1 MTKKQRNTNIEL
13 LRLIAMFMIVVFHIV
28 DHCVVIQLTDTDSI
42 ARLGNGLFNYPLF
55 YKKLFILNS
64 IMPLGKAGNAIFL
77 IISGYFMILKGK
89 EINIVNISK
98 KLLLQLGF
106 AAIMLVLAS
115 TATYYYNIRS
125 LSNLNLVNIKIFN
138 GMSWFVGYY
147 FLVILIAALFLNR
160 FLISLDKKGFITFLI
175 TLFAVVEF
183 TWSSGVINDLANGLS
198 TLCTGVFL
206 YSLGAFIQKYDPFER
221 VRTYVFFLV
230 IGMTYVL
237 IYISGYNNAETNI
250 KNYFLNDKTDN
261 LVQPFFQSISKYNDS
276 SIVVILIGLCMFEI
290 FRRIKV
296 PTSRTINFLAKST
309 FMIYLIHDN
318 SFFYSIWGNKDWIT
332 TLYNTPGRFVISLL
346 KWSIATFLTG
356 VFVYILYILAGKIF
370 MSCRW
375 IFIKKEDSEKEDLI
389 NNFAERKTGTY

>member
-1 MTKKQRNTNIEL
+1 
-13 LRLIAMFMIVVFHIV
+13 
-28 DHCVVIQLTDTDSI
+28 
-42 ARLGNGLFNYPLF
+42 
-55 YKKLFILNS
+55 
-64 IMPLGKAGNAIFL
+64 MPLGKAGNAIFL

>member
-250 KNYFLNDKTDN
+250 KNYFLNDKTGN

>member
-1 MTKKQRNTNIEL
+1 MTKKQRNSNIEL
-13 LRLIAMFMIVVFHIV
+13 LRLIAMFMIVIFHIV
-28 DHCVVIQLTDTDSI
+28 DHCVIIQLTDTDSI
-42 ARLGNGLFNYPLF
+42 ARLNNGLFNYPFF

-89 EINIVNISK
+89 EINLFNISK

-125 LSNLNLVNIKIFN
+125 FTNLDLVNIKIFN

-147 FLVILIAALFLNR
+147 FLVILIAALFLNK
-160 FLISLDKKGFITFLI
+160 FLLGLNKKGFITFLI
-175 TLFAVVEF
+175 TLFAIVEF
-183 TWSSGVINDLANGLS
+183 TWSSGVINDLAHGLS
-198 TLCTGVFL
+198 TLFTGVFL

-250 KNYFLNDKTDN
+250 KNYYLNDVTGN
-261 LVQPFFQSISKYNDS
+261 SEQAFFQSISKYNDS
-276 SIVVILIGLCMFEI
+276 SIVVLLIGLCMFEI

-332 TLYNTPGRFVISLL
+332 SLYNTPGRFVISLL
-346 KWSIATFLTG
+346 KWSMATFLTG
-356 VFVYILYILAGKIF
+356 VSVYILYIMAGKIF
-370 MSCRW
+370 KSCKW
-375 IFIKKEDSEKEDLI
+375 LFLKKTPSCQP
-389 NNFAERKTGTY
+389 

>member
-147 FLVILIAALFLNR
+147 FLVILIAALFLDR

-250 KNYFLNDKTDN
+250 KNYFLNDKTGN

-375 IFIKKEDSEKEDLI
+375 MFLKKGDSEK
-389 NNFAERKTGTY
+389 

>member
-175 TLFAVVEF
+175 TMFAVVEF

-250 KNYFLNDKTDN
+250 KNYFLNDKTGN

>member
-250 KNYFLNDKTDN
+250 KNYFLNDKTGN

-375 IFIKKEDSEKEDLI
+375 MFLKKGDSEK
-389 NNFAERKTGTY
+389 

>member
-250 KNYFLNDKTDN
+250 KNYFLNDKTGM
-261 LVQPFFQSISKYNDS
+261 QF
-276 SIVVILIGLCMFEI
+276 
-290 FRRIKV
+290 
-296 PTSRTINFLAKST
+296 
-309 FMIYLIHDN
+309 
-318 SFFYSIWGNKDWIT
+318 
-332 TLYNTPGRFVISLL
+332 
-346 KWSIATFLTG
+346 
-356 VFVYILYILAGKIF
+356 
-370 MSCRW
+370 
-375 IFIKKEDSEKEDLI
+375 
-389 NNFAERKTGTY
+389 